1 MFVWKA
7 LGKLILGDEE
17 KRDLVSLP
25 MGSLWR
31 RRSERQ
37 HSQREIIERTLVYPR
52 ASLTLRRASEGT
64 GMDGKGR
71 ATRRKGPSSPFS
83 FELAVQERP
92 ETVDRGPS
100 KGGAVTRGML
110 AFPLNEQLV
119 FERTHGEKGNINF
132 SWASPGEIN
141 VRYEFVYGGGEEEEA
156 EDSGDGAG
164 LKLDGTSVGS
174 RARTSSAQESS
185 PSSLV
190 ATVEMFHLMVA
201 QCWWEQREQRS
212 FGEASDE
219 EIRALVIVHRPTVVV
234 ATTAEGPSMGPDGM
248 EVKVSFTSEPASWY
262 VFDGAT
268 GMFIPKQE
276 GGRVRARILEGPSSS
291 FLLQL
296 VTGDEEGGEGKGPGQ
311 GLREVHRQI
320 IDPDATLHTDRKN
333 FSFIW
338 CYFPPPPTP
347 EDIKDDTGAND
358 RGVAWTY
365 SLRFADA
372 PSVMA
377 LSNGIGQAI
386 YEILNQ
392 AKVAEEDRDY
402 LLGSLCATT
411 MAEGEGSAVDDD
423 GNSIYSDDTAATITT
438 SAASDRSEGTTSD
451 GESEEEEEE
460 GARSHWT
467 CRPKKASTTAKNQHL
482 VVGYKHDRSF
492 VSRGDALSI
501 FKHTDDDQLELL
513 TDIDR
518 VRTSDGRRLLTC
530 PRQLMLH
537 EEDRSLL
544 LVDAQEPGTIH
555 RLDVEYGRVVEE
567 WQATK
572 SYEEGDPSSTSLAA
586 ILPSSKYAQLT
597 GEPTLIGLTD
607 RSLFR
612 LDPRLPGP
620 VKRVQAESK
629 EYVLKNGFSCGA
641 TTGAGELAVGSAR
654 GEIRLFDRLDR
665 RAKTLLPGFGDP
677 ILALDSTESG
687 RWLVATCKTYLLL
700 ICTEHA
706 DQEGLLG
713 FHRSLGAKKPTPRRL
728 QLRPEHVA
736 YLGGPVSFTPARFS
750 TGQSEERSIITS
762 TGPYVITWN
771 LRRVKAGHLYD
782 YQIRKY
788 EDTVVAD
795 NFRYGQDRSIVVTL
809 PHHVTMLSKR
819 SLSTPSATLMRGR
832 RRGAGG
838 KRGNTNS
845 SLPISIED
853 LNISSGDQ

>member
-7 LGKLILGDEE
+7 LGRLLLGDEG
-17 KRDLVSLP
+17 KRDLISLP

-37 HSQREIIERTLVYPR
+37 SGQREIIERTLVYPR
-52 ASLTLRRASEGT
+52 ASLTLRRAGEGGT
-64 GMDGKGR
+64 GGGR
-71 ATRRKGPSSPFS
+71 KSLPPSPFS
-83 FELAVQERP
+83 FELALQERREGGP
-92 ETVDRGPS
+92 EGEGAMARGI
-100 KGGAVTRGML
+100 L
-110 AFPLNEQLV
+110 AFPLDDQLAL
-119 FERTHGEKGNINF
+119 ERTQDGERDGVRF
-132 SWASPGEIN
+132 SWASPDEAN
-141 VRYEFVYGGGEEEEA
+141 VRYEFVYGG
-156 EDSGDGAG
+156 D
-164 LKLDGTSVGS
+164 DGTRVGD
-174 RARTSSAQESS
+174 ATVGAETRTSGGHD
-185 PSSLV
+185 PSSASALV
-190 ATVEMFHLMVA
+190 SAADMFHLMVA
-201 QCWWEQREQRS
+201 QCWWEQRNQRPL
-212 FGEASDE
+212 GEAPDE
-219 EIRALVIVHRPTVVV
+219 EIRALVIVNRPTV
-234 ATTAEGPSMGPDGM
+234 AARADAMMGMDGM
-248 EVKVSFTSEPASWY
+248 TVTFVSEPALWY

-268 GMFIPKQE
+268 GMFVPKQE
-276 GGRVRARILEGPSSS
+276 GGRVRARILEGPFGF
-291 FLLQL
+291 FLQIITDADADGE
-296 VTGDEEGGEGKGPGQ
+296 VGGGGQ
-311 GLREVHRQI
+311 ELHRQI

-338 CYFPPPPTP
+338 CYFPPSATSGDP
-347 EDIKDDTGAND
+347 KDGANANGTGT
-358 RGVAWTY
+358 GVVWTF

-392 AKVAEEDRDY
+392 AKVAEGDRDY
-402 LLGSLCATT
+402 LLGSLCTT
-411 MAEGEGSAVDDD
+411 AMDKDPGTDADD
-423 GNSIYSDDTAATITT
+423 GNSVYSDETAT
-438 SAASDRSEGTTSD
+438 SDRSE
-451 GESEEEEEE
+451 EE
-460 GARSHWT
+460 GTDSSEDEDEDGGRRAHWT
-467 CRPKKASTTAKNQHL
+467 GRLKEASTARNQHL

-492 VSRGDALSI
+492 VSRGNALSI

-518 VRTSDGRRLLTC
+518 VRTSDGRRLLTS

-537 EEDRSLL
+537 GEDRSLL

-555 RLDVEYGRVVEE
+555 RMDVEYGRVVEE
-567 WQATK
+567 WQASK
-572 SYEEGDPSSTSLAA
+572 SSEEPGGSSATSLAALSA

-641 TTGAGELAVGSAR
+641 TTGSGELAVGSAR

-706 DQEGLLG
+706 DQDGLLG
-713 FHRSLGAKKPTPRRL
+713 FHRSLGAKKPIPRRL

-736 YLGGPVSFTPARFS
+736 YLGGPVSFTAARFS

-771 LRRVKAGHLYD
+771 LRRVKAGHVHD

-809 PHHVTMLSKR
+809 PNHVTMLSKR
-819 SLSTPSATLMRGR
+819 SLSTPSAALLRGGR
-832 RRGAGG
+832 RRRRQGAGDSA
-838 KRGNTNS
+838 NS
-845 SLPISIED
+845 PLPISIED
-853 LNISSGDQ
+853 LDISSGN